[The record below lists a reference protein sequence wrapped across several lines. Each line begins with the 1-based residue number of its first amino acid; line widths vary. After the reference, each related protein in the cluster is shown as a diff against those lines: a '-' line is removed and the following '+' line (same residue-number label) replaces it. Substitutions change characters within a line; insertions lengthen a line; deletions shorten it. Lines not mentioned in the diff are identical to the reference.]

1 MKKCL
6 RGGER
11 ERDREREH
19 ALMLTYIMGK
29 FVVLECATDR
39 QGDFIRSN
47 PRPIICKYTPLP
59 Y

>member
-19 ALMLTYIMGK
+19 ALTCIMGK

-39 QGDFIRSN
+39 QADFIRSN
-47 PRPIICKYTPLP
+47 PRQIICKYTPLP

>member
-6 RGGER
+6 RDGER

-19 ALMLTYIMGK
+19 ALMLACIMNK

-39 QGDFIRSN
+39 QADFIRSN
-47 PRPIICKYTPLP
+47 PRQIISKYTRLP

>member
-19 ALMLTYIMGK
+19 ALMLTCIMGK

-39 QGDFIRSN
+39 QADFIRSN
-47 PRPIICKYTPLP
+47 PRQIICKYTPLP